1 MMLALDKFKIKFVI
15 CHHSLPIRSS
25 FVSVKSPLTQSR
37 SVSLV
42 GDVSVCDV
50 NVLPSDRRLIVESAA
65 VAASDDPSSGV
76 VGPRAIGLGKSATE
90 LTQTPTPE
98 IWLAP
103 VSIKLQARHFS
114 QPPMLGLLPQSI
126 NGQQFTLDNPDLADR
141 LSEWQG

>member
-42 GDVSVCDV
+42 GDVSV
-50 NVLPSDRRLIVESAA
+50 LPSDRRLIVESAA
-65 VAASDDPSSGV
+65 VAASDDPSSGE

-98 IWLAP
+98 IWLA
-103 VSIKLQARHFS
+103 
-114 QPPMLGLLPQSI
+114 
-126 NGQQFTLDNPDLADR
+126 
-141 LSEWQG
+141 